1 VSLRPAKAAGL
12 PATRA
17 PLAPR
22 RRAALAP
29 SAAAAGAV
37 ESAAFPVSAAYFAA
51 NAVGALVAPAQLL
64 AIYGAAAGAATVGS
78 AATVQAN
85 GALSLV
91 LAVAAFRCFS
101 ASRRESL
108 TSDTYQRLM
117 LALALTHG
125 ALAAIGPAFPS
136 AAGKAG
142 LALNG
147 ALALALTAT
156 WAKASSRP
164 AALLKDAFSGVGD
177 ILSIP
182 SNWASWMY
190 TAVALAAGYASFTAL
205 AAPAA
210 PVLTKLLGAQAAAV
224 GIVAYTLRNG
234 ADRGR
239 LHRGTFKELNEGLAA
254 GAAALAALL
263 YRAAGAVTP
272 AVGALAALA
281 AVSAYL
287 GLVAVQVRAG
297 TNSTSQVDVATGSS
311 YAYDTIADPLE
322 KLCADDPDA
331 EECKVFED

>member
-1 VSLRPAKAAGL
+1 MRPAKAAGL
-12 PATRA
+12 PAARA

-37 ESAAFPVSAAYFAA
+37 ESAAFPASAAFLAA
-51 NAVGALVAPAQLL
+51 NAAGALFAPARLL
-64 AIYGAAAGAATVGS
+64 ATYGAAAGAAT
-78 AATVQAN
+78 ATLQAT

-108 TSDTYQRLM
+108 TSDTYQRLT

-125 ALAAIGPAFPS
+125 AAAAVGLSCGS
-136 AAGKAG
+136 AATAAKAA

-182 SNWASWMY
+182 SNWAAWIY

-205 AAPAA
+205 ATPAA
-210 PVLTKLLGAQAAAV
+210 PALTKILGAQAAAV

-263 YRAAGAVTP
+263 FRAAGGATP
-272 AVGALAALA
+272 AVAALAALS